1 MSNKKQTAVEWLAE
15 AIDLT
20 SKINSP
26 GIKCIAIKQVVKK
39 AKELEK
45 QQMEICA
52 IFFTNY
58 AIDKIENKTNL
69 KGEEQFEQYYTE
81 TYEQ

>member
-1 MSNKKQTAVEWLAE
+1 MKTAVEWLIGKVIE
-15 AIDLT
+15 YQQKDLKI
-20 SKINSP
+20 SKNFDRLL
-26 GIKCIAIKQVVKK
+26 IAN

-45 QQMEICA
+45 QQMESCA

-69 KGEEQFEQYYTE
+69 KGKEQFEQYYTE
-81 TYEQ
+81 TYE

>member
-1 MSNKKQTAVEWLAE
+1 MTAVEWLADE
-15 AIDLT
+15 LKNGVFNSDT
-20 SKINSP
+20 SFNNLF
-26 GIKCIAIKQVVKK
+26 KK

-45 QQMEICA
+45 QQMESCA

-81 TYEQ
+81 TYGK

>member
-1 MSNKKQTAVEWLAE
+1 MKTAVEWLVSE
-15 AIDLT
+15 ISRDRVGQAI
-20 SKINSP
+20 
-26 GIKCIAIKQVVKK
+26 IKTFLEEFEQ

-45 QQMEICA
+45 QQMESCA

-69 KGEEQFEQYYTE
+69 KGEEQFEQYYNE
-81 TYEQ
+81 TFNK